1 MNYSDEPGLTL
12 KETQMTTTGRQI
24 RGAFDLAATYVQLDD
39 GPAAVAVDVDADF
52 WEKID
57 RRPELQGGRLVGTFH
72 NATDWKTWEMHPAGD
87 EVVCL
92 LSGAIDVVLEEE
104 SGERT
109 MELVAGQ
116 TCIVPRGVWHT
127 ANVRTPGDTL
137 HITRGAGTQHRP
149 RSATS

>member
-1 MNYSDEPGLTL
+1 
-12 KETQMTTTGRQI
+12 MTTI
-24 RGAFDLAATYVQLDD
+24 RHKAGGAFDLAGTYVQLDD
-39 GPAAVAVDVDADF
+39 GPAAMAVEVDDDF

-57 RRPELQGGRLVGTFH
+57 SRPEVHGGRLVGTFH
-72 NATDWKTWEMHPAGD
+72 NAADWSVWEMHPAGD

-92 LSGAIDVVLEEE
+92 LSGVIDVVLEEE

-109 MELVAGQ
+109 VALRAGE

-137 HITRGAGTQHRP
+137 HITRGAGTQHRS
-149 RSATS
+149 RSR

>member
-1 MNYSDEPGLTL
+1 MA
-12 KETQMTTTGRQI
+12 TTGHEADR
-24 RGAFDLAATYVQLDD
+24 AFDLAGTYVHLDD
-39 GPAAVAVDVDADF
+39 GPAAVAVEVDEDF
-52 WEKID
+52 WEKVES
-57 RRPELQGGRLVGTFH
+57 RPELHGGRLVGTFH
-72 NATDWKTWEMHPAGD
+72 NAADWDVWEIHPAGD

-109 MELVAGQ
+109 IELAAGE

-127 ANVRTPGDTL
+127 ASIRTPGDTL